1 MPSPPQ
7 PLSHPLWD
15 QLHPSSSPTDSQN
28 RLAKVLPLRRLEA
41 INPSSNW
48 WHRDGGLPMVSVRLI
63 AMVGSP
69 FLLESLQQSHQW
81 LLIVH
86 DGCLRVQHPQGSV
99 ELGVNRS
106 GILPNQPW
114 TLIAQQSSSFTAL
127 GFDPLQLLS
136 TARGMAPVGWTP
148 PPAIASHLNSFLSLP
163 TEEEATCSSL
173 VNAISLLL
181 PAIHHVAELGEDFLD
196 IFLLQQQLYRLIA
209 ALIFADLRDGH
220 PTTESVS
227 HQPDRRLDPV
237 LDYISLNID
246 QPLSL
251 NVLESQSNYCRRT
264 LHYAF
269 QQRFGCSPKQ
279 WIRQQRMALALERL
293 KDPQLGDSVAAVAK
307 ACGYRSL
314 GRFSIDFQRFYGCK
328 PSAVLRHKEE
338 PSFSNS
344 TTSLEP

>member
-7 PLSHPLWD
+7 PLNHPLWA
-15 QLHPSSSPTDSQN
+15 QLSPSRTPTDSQHW
-28 RLAKVLPLRRLEA
+28 LAKVLPLRRLEA
-41 INPSSNW
+41 INPNSDW
-48 WHRDGGLPMVSVRLI
+48 WHRDGGLPMVSLRLI

-69 FLLESLQQSHQW
+69 FLLESLHQSHQW

-86 DGCLRVQHPQGSV
+86 DGCLSVQHPQGSF
-99 ELGVNRS
+99 ELGVNGS
-106 GILPNQPW
+106 SILPNQPW
-114 TLIAQQSSSFTAL
+114 TLIAQRSSSFTAL

-136 TARGMAPVGWTP
+136 TARGMAPVGWSP
-148 PPAIASHLNSFLSLP
+148 PPPKASQLNTSLSLP
-163 TEEEATCSSL
+163 TQEDATCNSL
-173 VNAISLLL
+173 VNTISLLL
-181 PAIHHVAELGEDFLD
+181 PAIHHLAELGEDFLE
-196 IFLLQQQLYRLIA
+196 IFLLREQLYRLIA
-209 ALIFADLRDGH
+209 ALIFADLRNGH
-220 PTTESVS
+220 VSTESNP
-227 HQPDRRLDPV
+227 HQPDRRLDRV
-237 LDYISLNID
+237 LDYINLNID

-251 NVLESQSNYCRRT
+251 SVLESQSNYCRRT

-293 KDPQLGDSVAAVAK
+293 KDPQRGDTVAVVAK

-328 PSAVLRHKEE
+328 PSAVLRNKEK

-344 TTSLEP
+344 TTSLQP

>member
-1 MPSPPQ
+1 MPSPSQ
-7 PLSHPLWD
+7 PLNHPLWA

-41 INPSSNW
+41 INTNSEW
-48 WHRDGGLPMVSVRLI
+48 WHRDGGLPMVSLRLL
-63 AMVGSP
+63 ATVGSP
-69 FLLESLQQSHQW
+69 LLLETLHQSHQW
-81 LLIVH
+81 LVIVH
-86 DGCLRVQHPQGSV
+86 DGCLSVQHPRGSF

-114 TLIAQQSSSFTAL
+114 TLIAQRSSSFTAL
-127 GFDPLQLLS
+127 GFDLFQLLS

-148 PPAIASHLNSFLSLP
+148 PPPKASHLNTFLSLP
-163 TEEEATCSSL
+163 TQEDATCSSL

-196 IFLLQQQLYRLIA
+196 IFLLHQQLYRLIA

-220 PTTESVS
+220 LTTESAP
-227 HQPDRRLDPV
+227 HQKDRRLDRV

-251 NVLESQSNYCRRT
+251 SVLESQSNYCRRT

-293 KDPQLGDSVAAVAK
+293 KDPQLGDTVATVAK

-314 GRFSIDFQRFYGCK
+314 GRFSIDFQQSYGCK

-344 TTSLEP
+344 TTSLDP